1 MFVEQSRN
9 VPAGDQHAGFH
20 VSLHRE
26 AGQIYGPIASSDRGR
41 PMGVFVQ
48 RLKDE
53 PLAKP
58 PLRF

>member
-41 PMGVFVQ
+41 TMGVFVQ
-48 RLKDE
+48 CFKNV
-53 PLAKP
+53 AHI
-58 PLRF
+58 